1 MLEVNCRE
9 IFSSLQS
16 ETIYEKKK
24 AALYIY
30 GEYFNENRKILRKK
44 NIKIFSLDFCIK
56 SFYMKE
62 KKKNPTQSPLFKK

>member
-24 AALYIY
+24 KQHFIY
-30 GEYFNENRKILRKK
+30 MENILMKI
-44 NIKIFSLDFCIK
+44 
-56 SFYMKE
+56 E
-62 KKKNPTQSPLFKK
+62 KF

>member
-24 AALYIY
+24 QHFIY
-30 GEYFNENRKILRKK
+30 MENILMKI
-44 NIKIFSLDFCIK
+44 
-56 SFYMKE
+56 E
-62 KKKNPTQSPLFKK
+62 KF

>member
-1 MLEVNCRE
+1 M
-9 IFSSLQS
+9 
-16 ETIYEKKK
+16 KKK
-24 AALYIY
+24 KKQHFIY